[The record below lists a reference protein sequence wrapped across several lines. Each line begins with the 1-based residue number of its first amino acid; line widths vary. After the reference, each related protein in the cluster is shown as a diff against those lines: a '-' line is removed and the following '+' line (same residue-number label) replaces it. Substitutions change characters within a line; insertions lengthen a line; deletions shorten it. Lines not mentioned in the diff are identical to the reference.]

1 MNILSLSNT
10 KIQTR
15 HFQNTYTILDTRL
28 VLWKTSWIYFIVNK
42 GKLEN
47 FYIYSETNTNN
58 QVDEESTA
66 GYYKVCDAIKQHKND
81 RCRTWPRARLPIHS
95 VPRP

>member
-1 MNILSLSNT
+1 MNIFSLSNT

-15 HFQNTYTILDTRL
+15 HLQNITCMLLDTPL
-28 VLWKTSWIYFIVNK
+28 VPCKTSWIYYIVNK

-66 GYYKVCDAIKQHKND
+66 GSNKVCDAIKQHKND
-81 RCRTWPRARLPIHS
+81 RCRP
-95 VPRP
+95 